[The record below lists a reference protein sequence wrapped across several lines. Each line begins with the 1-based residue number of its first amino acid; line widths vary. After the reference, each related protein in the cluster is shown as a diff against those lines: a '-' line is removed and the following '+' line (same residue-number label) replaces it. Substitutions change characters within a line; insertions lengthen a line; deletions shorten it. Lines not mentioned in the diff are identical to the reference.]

1 MKINCS
7 LTPNNVSLNHIN
19 FKAGNP
25 PKTMLLDM
33 LHSIRKNDDSENLDI
48 FIKEVSPNKDLAS
61 QEITGLAGRGSA
73 ALAFNLPDGKIL
85 KLSAGNHFP
94 MNRPHESFD
103 VPVYK
108 KGKSGKMYY
117 YIEEKL
123 YQHGLSPVFVQ
134 DIKDAIKQKG
144 YKTFDFYD
152 YDIHQ
157 IGISKEGKLYLLDSE
172 CARYKTIFHA
182 LFDKTKT
189 FIKKLKK

>member
-1 MKINCS
+1 
-7 LTPNNVSLNHIN
+7 
-19 FKAGNP
+19 
-25 PKTMLLDM
+25 
-33 LHSIRKNDDSENLDI
+33 
-48 FIKEVSPNKDLAS
+48 
-61 QEITGLAGRGSA
+61 
-73 ALAFNLPDGKIL
+73 
-85 KLSAGNHFP
+85 
-94 MNRPHESFD
+94 
-103 VPVYK
+103 
-108 KGKSGKMYY
+108 MYY